1 MWRVQR
7 MRAMAVPYK
16 ERRTERLGITVA
28 MIAGNNRLAD
38 SRRLLLG
45 HWVRACGLWHTAG
58 VVSNVVQHVV
68 VPVVESRL
76 CNRLYQ
82 AIADKVKLDI
92 SDDMM
97 CAGIEEGGRDACQVP
112 ARRSL
117 SILYRPVIY

>member
-1 MWRVQR
+1 
-7 MRAMAVPYK
+7 
-16 ERRTERLGITVA
+16 
-28 MIAGNNRLAD
+28 
-38 SRRLLLG
+38 
-45 HWVRACGLWHTAG
+45 
-58 VVSNVVQHVV
+58 VSNVVQHVV

-117 SILYRPVIY
+117 SILPPCNIGLLINFYYHIILYYAIEAAYNHTR